1 MKDKRHIKSFNEA
14 SENLNISDVSCAIS
28 YNESEE
34 MMSIKD
40 KNGKSVFYGNYWDFN
55 NEPKSISKLLTSLWI
70 NVNLDDKLESVE

>member
-1 MKDKRHIKSFNEA
+1 MKDKKHIKSFNEA
-14 SENLNISDVSCAIS
+14 TENLNISVVSCSIS

-55 NEPKSISKLLTSLWI
+55 KEPKSIAKLLTSLGM
-70 NVNLDDKLESVE
+70 NVNLDDELESVG